1 MDIQPVDPALDDD
14 SRPASLFETLDGKFL
29 AVCLDRAGA
38 SLPRANGENWQF
50 QTEFRLGVHE
60 PVPVAI
66 DPEPLLRGI
75 KANGYFVW
83 PANRTLPMG
92 SAQ

>member
-1 MDIQPVDPALDDD
+1 MSDEHIDPELHVDW
-14 SRPASLFETLDGKFL
+14 RPASLFETSDGRFL
-29 AVCLDRAGA
+29 GVCLDRSGA
-38 SLPRANGENWQF
+38 ALPRTNGEIWHF
-50 QTEFRLGVHE
+50 QTEFRLGVRE

-75 KANGYFVW
+75 KSDGFFVW

-92 SAQ
+92 TAQ